1 MTALQALC
9 DFADIAEHVKPEQ
22 RAEYLKRLGE
32 LQVDAMEEALAS
44 GDPDAPVRVY
54 TLAASAT
61 EKWDA
66 TGLRHPLNH
75 SDGTPPRIKLM
86 RAEQFYAE
94 LEEGLA
100 HDVRSSNQKNQQQN
114 GGAHRGPDAAEAGGN
129 AGVQPGDG

>member
-1 MTALQALC
+1 MTAFQALR

-22 RAEYLKRLGE
+22 RAQYLKRLGE
-32 LQVDAMEEALAS
+32 LQADAMEEALAS

-54 TLAASAT
+54 TLAANAI
-61 EKWDA
+61 EGWDA

-75 SDGTPPRIKLM
+75 SDGTPSRIKQM

-100 HDVRSSNQKNQQQN
+100 RDL
-114 GGAHRGPDAAEAGGN
+114 GN
-129 AGVQPGDG
+129 